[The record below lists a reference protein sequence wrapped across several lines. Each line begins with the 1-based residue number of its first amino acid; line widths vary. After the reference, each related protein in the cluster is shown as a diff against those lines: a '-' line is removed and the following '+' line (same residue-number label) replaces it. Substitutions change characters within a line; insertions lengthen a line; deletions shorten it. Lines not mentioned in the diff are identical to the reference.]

1 MRRVF
6 TVLAA
11 FALTLT
17 AHADSRNNISR
28 TFDVS
33 DGGTIRLNADV
44 GDVHVTTGGS
54 GKVTIEIV
62 RHARS
67 AEQLERN
74 EVTFNQSGSD
84 VTVRSRYDNDRHNWF
99 SWKNDSIDITYNIRI
114 PARYNVDLHTSGGDI
129 EGGDIG
135 GNADLNTSG
144 GNLKLNRVSG
154 NVHARTSGGDIDLDS
169 ASGTVTLNTSGGDI
183 EIRDAA
189 SSVEAKTSG
198 GSIEIRRAGGTVL
211 ARTSGGSIR
220 IDDVVDTVNAETSG
234 GSITAHFSRQP
245 RGDSRLSTSGGG
257 VTVEL
262 APSIGAEL
270 DARASGGGV
279 HSDVPITVQGTHDD
293 DSLVGRINGGG
304 PRLVLRTSG
313 GGITVRRG

>member
-6 TVLAA
+6 TVVAA
-11 FALTLT
+11 FALALT
-17 AHADSRNNISR
+17 ASADSRNNISR
-28 TFDVS
+28 TFDVG

-62 RHARS
+62 RRARD
-67 AEQLERN
+67 AEDLQRN
-74 EVTFNQSGSD
+74 EVTFSQSGSD
-84 VTVRSRYDNDRHNWF
+84 VTVRSRYENDRHSWF
-99 SWKNDSIDITYNIRI
+99 SWKHDSIDIDYNIRI

-154 NVHARTSGGDIDLDS
+154 NVHARTSGGEIDLDS
-169 ASGTVTLNTSGGDI
+169 AGGTVTLNTSGGDI

-198 GSIEIRRAGGTVL
+198 GSIEIHRAGGTVL

-279 HSDVPITVQGTHDD
+279 QSDVPITVQGTHDD

-313 GGITVRRG
+313 GGIVVRRG